1 VVEVLSKLRKNVQNT
16 VKQKI
21 LRVLK

>member
-1 VVEVLSKLRKNVQNT
+1 VVGVLSKLRKNVQNT

-21 LRVLK
+21 LRVFK

>member
-1 VVEVLSKLRKNVQNT
+1 VVGVLSKLRKNVQNT